1 MAKKVYFRYNPATLT
16 YERVY
21 PTAKERLFGVIR
33 NSISGI
39 IVGIIA
45 YALYS
50 VYFDSTSDKMMK
62 REIDV
67 LTSQNKLL
75 ARRIDKALDVM
86 NTMQERDDNLYRV
99 ILQSD
104 PSTQSSHRTE
114 VLNSRR
120 YDEMTGLS
128 NEALVKS
135 TALKMDVLAK
145 QIYLQSKS
153 FDDLV
158 KLLGTRKERLLCTP
172 AIQPILNKDLKQL
185 SSGFGVRVDP
195 IYHTAKMHSG
205 MDFTARPGT
214 PIYATGNG
222 RVQSAGWD
230 QGYGNC
236 VYIDHGFG
244 YHTKYAHM
252 LKIKARA
259 GQMVKRGEVIGYVG
273 STGKST
279 APHLHYEVHV
289 NGKPVNP
296 VLYYFMDLSPKEYD
310 RMILLS
316 ETRGQIFD

>member
-1 MAKKVYFRYNPATLT
+1 MSKKVYFRYNPSTLT

-21 PTAKERLFGVIR
+21 LTAKERFIGVLQ

-39 IVGIIA
+39 VVGIIA

-50 VYFDSTSDKMMK
+50 FYFDTPSDKMMK

-67 LTSQNKLL
+67 LSTQNRLISDRL
-75 ARRIDKALDVM
+75 DKALDVM
-86 NTMQERDDNLYRV
+86 GTMQERDDNLYRV

-104 PSTQSSHRTE
+104 PSTKNSRNTGI
-114 VLNSRR
+114 LNSSR
-120 YDEMTGLS
+120 YDELKGLS
-128 NEALVKS
+128 NEALIKS

-145 QIYLQSKS
+145 QLYLQSKS
-153 FDDLV
+153 FDDLIH
-158 KLLGTRKERLLCTP
+158 LLGTREERLLCTP

-185 SSGFGVRVDP
+185 SSGFGIRVDP
-195 IYHTAKMHSG
+195 IYGRAKMHSG
-205 MDFTARPGT
+205 MDFTARIGT
-214 PIYATGNG
+214 PIYATGDG

-230 QGYGNC
+230 QGYGNA
-236 VYIDHGFG
+236 VLINHGFG
-244 YHTKYAHM
+244 YQTKYAHM
-252 LKIKARA
+252 SRIKSKT
-259 GQMVKRGEVIGYVG
+259 GQKVKRGEVIGYVG
-273 STGKST
+273 TTGKST

-296 VLYYFMDLSPKEYD
+296 ALYYFMDLSPKEYD

>member
-1 MAKKVYFRYNPATLT
+1 MAKKVYFRYNQATLT

-21 PTAKERLFGVIR
+21 PTAKERFWGILR

-39 IVGIIA
+39 VVGIIA
-45 YALYS
+45 YAIYALYIG
-50 VYFDSTSDKMMK
+50 TPSDKLMK

-67 LTSQNKLL
+67 LTTQNKLIANRL
-75 ARRIDKALDVM
+75 DKALDVM
-86 NTMQERDDNLYRV
+86 ATMQERDDNLYRV

-104 PSTQSSHRTE
+104 PATQSSHRSSI
-114 VLNSRR
+114 LNSSR
-120 YDEMTGLS
+120 YDELIGLS
-128 NEALVKS
+128 NESLIKS
-135 TALKMDVLAK
+135 TALKMDVLSK

-153 FDDLV
+153 FDELV
-158 KLLGTRKERLLCTP
+158 QLLGTREERLLCTP

-195 IYHTAKMHSG
+195 IYGRAKMHSG
-205 MDFTARPGT
+205 MDFTARVGT

-222 RVQSAGWD
+222 NVVSAGWD

-236 VYIDHGFG
+236 VLINHGFG
-244 YHTKYAHM
+244 YQTKYAHM
-252 LKIKARA
+252 SRIKSRA
-259 GQMVKRGEVIGYVG
+259 GQKVKRGEVIGYVG

-279 APHLHYEVHV
+279 APHLHYEVHI
-289 NGKPVNP
+289 NGRPVNP
-296 VLYYFMDLSPKEYD
+296 ALYYFLDLSPKEYD

>member
-1 MAKKVYFRYNPATLT
+1 MRKKVYFRYNPATLT

-21 PTAKERLFGVIR
+21 LTTKERFWGVFQ

-39 IVGIIA
+39 IVGIVA
-45 YALYS
+45 YALYTF
-50 VYFDSTSDKMMK
+50 YFDTPSDKMMK

-67 LTSQNKLL
+67 ISSQNKLL
-75 ARRIDKALDVM
+75 STRIDKAQEVM

-104 PSTQSSHRTE
+104 PATQNSHRAGI
-114 VLNSRR
+114 LNSSR
-120 YDEMTGLS
+120 YDELIGLS
-128 NEALVKS
+128 NESLIKS
-135 TALKMDVLAK
+135 TAMKMDLLAK

-153 FDDLV
+153 FDELV
-158 KLLGTRKERLLCTP
+158 TLLGSREVRLLSTP

-195 IYHTAKMHSG
+195 IYRTAKMHSG
-205 MDFTARPGT
+205 MDFTARVGT

-222 RVQSAGWD
+222 RVQNAGWD
-230 QGYGNC
+230 QGYGNA
-236 VYIDHGFG
+236 ILINHGYG
-244 YHTKYAHM
+244 YQTKYAHM
-252 LKIKARA
+252 SRLKARA
-259 GQMVKRGEVIGYVG
+259 GQNVKRGEVIGYVG

-289 NGKPVNP
+289 NGRPVNP
-296 VLYYFMDLSPKEYD
+296 ALYYFMDLSPKEYD

>member
-1 MAKKVYFRYNPATLT
+1 MRKKTYFRYNPATLT

-21 PTAKERLFGVIR
+21 LTAKERFFGIVR

-39 IVGIIA
+39 VVGVIA
-45 YALYS
+45 YALY
-50 VYFDSTSDKMMK
+50 VFYIGTPSDKMMK

-67 LTSQNKLL
+67 LSTQNRLL
-75 ARRIDKALDVM
+75 SNRLDKALDVM

-104 PSTQSSHRTE
+104 PTTQSSRRAGI
-114 VLNSRR
+114 LNSSR
-120 YDEMTGLS
+120 YDDLKGLS
-128 NEALVKS
+128 NEALIKS

-153 FDDLV
+153 FDELV
-158 KLLGTRKERLLCTP
+158 QLLGTREERLLCTP

-195 IYHTAKMHSG
+195 IYHTAKMHTG
-205 MDFTARPGT
+205 MDFTARVGT
-214 PIYATGNG
+214 PIYATGAG
-222 RVQSAGWD
+222 KVQSAGWD

-236 VYIDHGFG
+236 VLINHGYG
-244 YHTKYAHM
+244 YQTKYAHM
-252 LKIKARA
+252 SAIKTRA
-259 GQMVKRGEVIGYVG
+259 GAKVKRGEVIGYVG

-279 APHLHYEVHV
+279 APHLHYEVHI
-289 NGKPVNP
+289 NGRPVNP
-296 VLYYFMDLSPKEYD
+296 ALYYFMDLSPKEYD